1 MFSQN
6 CEVYI
11 YIQKSKQWIIFRKT
25 WIIKT
30 DVSVFNMT
38 TYLEECIWAKGAG
51 GNILYL
57 KQNIEL
63 SLIKDI
69 VIKVNKISE

>member
-1 MFSQN
+1 M
-6 CEVYI
+6 
-11 YIQKSKQWIIFRKT
+11 
-25 WIIKT
+25 
-30 DVSVFNMT
+30 FNMT